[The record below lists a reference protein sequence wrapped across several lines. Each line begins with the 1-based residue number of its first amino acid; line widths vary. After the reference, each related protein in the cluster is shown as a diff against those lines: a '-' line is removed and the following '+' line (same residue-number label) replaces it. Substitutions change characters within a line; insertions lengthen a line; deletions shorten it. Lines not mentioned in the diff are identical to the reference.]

1 MSRMHAYFGL
11 AERLLGRLTLHCIGL
26 HLVGSQLDSAA
37 CASWKYL
44 AAPCIRIAVLL
55 ALSRLAE
62 QENSSRGQTDSLYQ
76 QFLASA

>member
-1 MSRMHAYFGL
+1 MGRLHAYFGL
-11 AERLLGRLTLHCIGL
+11 AERLLGRLTSHGIGL

-44 AAPCIRIAVLL
+44 AAPCIRIAALL

-62 QENSSRGQTDSLYQ
+62 QGNSSRGQTDNLYQ